1 MWIRFVSAKKKPT
14 PVAKKMLI
22 FSLPTKATTKEL
34 RITLS
39 LFVVVVC
46 HICLT
51 IPQVSN
57 LLYSVYNSVV
67 KVVEFHSE
75 VIVNL
80 NSFLHPN
87 EPPQRIFW
95 YLVRKLEAD
104 LSHLTFSVFKVN
116 ILAKNQRNN
125 SENYFCIR
133 ILD

>member
-1 MWIRFVSAKKKPT
+1 
-14 PVAKKMLI
+14 MLI

-67 KVVEFHSE
+67 KVVEFHNE
-75 VIVNL
+75 V
-80 NSFLHPN
+80 
-87 EPPQRIFW
+87 EGEQ
-95 YLVRKLEAD
+95 K
-104 LSHLTFSVFKVN
+104 KVDKRFTSYH
-116 ILAKNQRNN
+116 KN
-125 SENYFCIR
+125 
-133 ILD
+133 D